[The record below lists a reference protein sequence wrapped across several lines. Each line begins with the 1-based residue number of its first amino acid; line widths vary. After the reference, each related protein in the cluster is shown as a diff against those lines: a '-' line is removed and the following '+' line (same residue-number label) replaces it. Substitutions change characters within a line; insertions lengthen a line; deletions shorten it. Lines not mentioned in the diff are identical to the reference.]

1 MQLRRAM
8 SEAVCVGRGSRSADA
23 RLRCR
28 KLTVQFDAQGRVR
41 RLDCEGAVK
50 FRRGDVEEAS
60 ASTAR
65 YMRDD
70 ARVVLEGGLRS
81 ARRLVWRVSVGI
93 FAR

>member
-1 MQLRRAM
+1 MCASSAPM
-8 SEAVCVGRGSRSADA
+8 RGSGAE
-23 RLRCR
+23 

-65 YMRDD
+65 YT
-70 ARVVLEGGLRS
+70 A
-81 ARRLVWRVSVGI
+81 
-93 FAR
+93 